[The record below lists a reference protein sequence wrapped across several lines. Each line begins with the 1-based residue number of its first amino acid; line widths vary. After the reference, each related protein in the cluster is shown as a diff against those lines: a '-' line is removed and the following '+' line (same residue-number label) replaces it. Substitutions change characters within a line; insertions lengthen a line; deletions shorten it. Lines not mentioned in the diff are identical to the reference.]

1 MIQRL
6 VDFALRQR
14 LTIFVCALLLVAL
27 GLQSFV
33 AVPIE
38 AYPDVGDTQV
48 QVITQWPGHAAE
60 ELERLVSAPLER
72 ALNTV
77 PRQVSVRSV
86 SIAGLS
92 VVTVTFAEGVSDYFA
107 RQIVRLGGV

>member
-1 MIQRL
+1 MIQGI

-14 LTIFVCALLLVAL
+14 LLILAATLALIGA
-27 GLQSFV
+27 GIHAYFS
-33 AVPIE
+33 VPIE

-60 ELERLVSAPLER
+60 EVERQLTVPIER
-72 ALNTV
+72 AMNTA
-77 PRQVSVRSV
+77 PHQDTVRSV

-92 VVTVTFAEGVSDYFA
+92 VVTVTFADGTGDYFA
-107 RQIVRLGGV
+107 RQQAL